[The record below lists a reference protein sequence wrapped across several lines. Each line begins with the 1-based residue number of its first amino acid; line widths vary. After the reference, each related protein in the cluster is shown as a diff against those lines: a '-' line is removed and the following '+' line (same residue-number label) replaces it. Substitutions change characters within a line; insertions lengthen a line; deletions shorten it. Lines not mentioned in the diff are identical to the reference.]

1 MMLEK
6 LAKLAYDG
14 ASTKAMAQCFNVDES
29 QVLDIVETDEYKKQL
44 SIVINENVEQAQ
56 LLDMGWEG
64 VESFGVSAV
73 LAHLKTN
80 PDPDFALKAASLANR
95 AIRRNGVVRQNS
107 TIQVNNNMQAIISI
121 QPAFAKTLQDNYLVE
136 DVSQDVFEKK
146 ITNALNPAGVKDL
159 LGGVAKSIADEFKI
173 DGQLIELN

>member
-1 MMLEK
+1 MLEK

-14 ASTKAMAQCFNVDES
+14 ASTKAIAQCFNVEES
-29 QVLDIVETDEYKKQL
+29 QILDMVESAEYKKQL
-44 SIVINENVEQAQ
+44 SIVTDNNMQEAQ

-80 PDPDFALKAASLANR
+80 PDPDFALKAASIANK
-95 AIRRNGVVRQNS
+95 AIRRSGSMRQNN
-107 TIQVNNNMQAIISI
+107 TIQVNNNMQAVISI

-136 DVSQDVFEKK
+136 DVSKERFEKK
-146 ITNALNPAGVKDL
+146 ITNALNPAGVKEL
-159 LGGVAKSIADEFKI
+159 LGGVAKSIADEFMI